1 MFRCFSFALVS
12 RGNPIDTKFAHCVAY
27 VNWKI
32 PKEDPEA
39 LIVVAP
45 SDHLVLNVN
54 AFQTAIRR
62 GFDFIAHGY
71 SILTL
76 GV

>member
-1 MFRCFSFALVS
+1 MRNTA
-12 RGNPIDTKFAHCVAY
+12 PCVAY
-27 VNWKI
+27 VQL
-32 PKEDPEA
+32 EDTEGRPRGI
-39 LIVVAP
+39 IVVAP
-45 SDHLVLNVN
+45 SDHLVLNVDV
-54 AFQTAIRR
+54 FQTVIRR